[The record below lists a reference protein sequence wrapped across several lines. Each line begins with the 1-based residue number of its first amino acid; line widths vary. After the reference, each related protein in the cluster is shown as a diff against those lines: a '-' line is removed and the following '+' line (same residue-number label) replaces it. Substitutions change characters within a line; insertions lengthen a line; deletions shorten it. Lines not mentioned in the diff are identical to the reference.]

1 MASRTDLVIDL
12 ASTNVHADPAEI
24 ARWAANESVFVSSLI
39 TDMPDEREAVRR
51 AIVTIGARPVMFEH
65 DLGAQDVSADRAYLS
80 GLAGSTI
87 YLGIFGKRYG
97 QPLASG
103 YSATH
108 DEFRHAESGNLRMAL
123 YVLEPF
129 TDADGPQRDFVG
141 GVRARYTTAPYGNA
155 SDLEQR
161 VTDRL
166 RTLATEALTPWVV
179 LGNAAFRASSIRVS
193 GSRVTVRAT
202 IRDTRVAGTLK
213 GYATSRA
220 DVAFAGPHDSGQ
232 ARVENIDSESTSAG
246 SQTMEISLAMSG
258 REPQW
263 HAMSINGR
271 SADDVFVDALRG
283 GFFGERVP
291 QSYLG
296 LATVEDPFMVLRGRN
311 LPESTVRSL
320 ARVLADEELRR
331 RGVTNGTYRFVLS
344 PADPQGSRRL
354 RMTWYPSH
362 VHAQQPAPA
371 ERVIEGLVTG
381 F

>member
-1 MASRTDLVIDL
+1 
-12 ASTNVHADPAEI
+12 
-24 ARWAANESVFVSSLI
+24 
-39 TDMPDEREAVRR
+39 
-51 AIVTIGARPVMFEH
+51 
-65 DLGAQDVSADRAYLS
+65 
-80 GLAGSTI
+80 
-87 YLGIFGKRYG
+87 
-97 QPLASG
+97 
-103 YSATH
+103 
-108 DEFRHAESGNLRMAL
+108 MAL
-123 YVLEPF
+123 YVIEPF
-129 TDADGPQRDFVG
+129 ADADGPQRDFVG
-141 GVRARYTTAPYGNA
+141 GVRARYTTAPYRNA

-166 RTLATEALTPWVV
+166 RTLATEALTPWVI

-193 GSRVTVRAT
+193 GGRVTVRAT
-202 IRDTRVAGTLK
+202 IRDSRVAGALK

-232 ARVENIDSESTSAG
+232 ARVESIDSESTSAG

-263 HAMSINGR
+263 HAMSINGL

-283 GFFGERVP
+283 GFFSEQVP

-296 LATVEDPFMVLRGRN
+296 LATVEDPFSVLRGRN

-320 ARVLADEELRR
+320 ARVLVDEELRR
-331 RGVTNGTYRFVLS
+331 RGITNGTYRFVLS

-354 RMTWYPSH
+354 RMTWYPPH
-362 VHAQQPAPA
+362 VYAQQPAPA
-371 ERVIEGLVTG
+371 EREIEGLVSG